1 MEQTCYD
8 AFLEYLKSERNY
20 SPRTVESYST
30 DLKEFA
36 TFCEELNES
45 ITWQT
50 VDADIVRAW
59 IVDCLDNGKM
69 KASSVNRKLSAV
81 RTMYH
86 YLVMMGVADKNP
98 ARNIT
103 GPKRGKVLPAFVREG
118 EMAELL
124 DGAHFQTDFAGQRD
138 RLIILMFYDT
148 GMRIAELLGL
158 RDRDIDF
165 SGKSIKV
172 TGKRDKQRIIPFG
185 EELEQAMKDYML
197 LRDQEFEVRDQ
208 SFFLGNKGKAVSRSK
223 VERVVKS
230 YLTEVTS
237 IKKRSPHVLRHTF
250 ATTMLNHKADLVA
263 IQNLLGHASLRTT
276 EVYTHTSFEELK
288 SVYKDAHPRD

>member
-20 SPRTVESYST
+20 SPRTVESYGT
-30 DLKEFA
+30 DIKEFA
-36 TFCEELNES
+36 AFCEELNES

-59 IVDCLDNGKM
+59 IVDCLDKGKM

-86 YLVMMGVADKNP
+86 YLVMMGQADKNP

-103 GPKRGKVLPAFVREG
+103 GPKRGKALPAFVKEG
-118 EMAELL
+118 EMDDLL
-124 DGAHFQTDFAGQRD
+124 DGQHFPADFAGQRD

-172 TGKRDKQRIIPFG
+172 TGKRDKQRLIPF
-185 EELEQAMKDYML
+185 DIH
-197 LRDQEFEVRDQ
+197 DD
-208 SFFLGNKGKAVSRSK
+208 SFFLGNRGKAVSRSK

-237 IKKRSPHVLRHTF
+237 IRKRSPHVLRHTF